1 MNVSN
6 NMKPIQHVVIAGG
19 GTAGWITAAL
29 LNKVLGKV
37 INITLIESSSIGTIG
52 VGEATIPPIIQLNNA
67 LGINEQDF
75 INATNASIKLGI
87 EFENWKTPGHSYMH
101 AFGSFGKDFPL
112 CDFYNFWVKGHING
126 SEDSLWDFS
135 LNYQAAKK
143 NKFTLL
149 NAIPNTQL
157 PGLSYAFHFDAT
169 LYAEYLKNLALSHG
183 VKHIDAKIEHV
194 EQCLDTGNITNLI
207 LDDNSQIQGDL
218 FIDCT
223 GQRALLIEQTLNTG
237 FVDWSHYLPCDSAV
251 AVQSTGSNELK
262 PYTRSIAHNA
272 GWQWQIPLQN
282 RTGNGLVYCSRYL
295 SDESAT
301 ALLLNNLPGEPTTSP
316 RLIKFKTGRRLKQ
329 WHKNVVAVGLS
340 SGFLEPLESTSIHLI
355 QSAVTRLIKL
365 FPHNGV
371 SDALVTEFNKQSI
384 SEIEHIRDFIILHY
398 KLTER
403 EDTPFWR
410 QCKQME
416 IPQSLVHKMDLFKQ
430 TGKVVRENDELF
442 AEVAWQ
448 QVMIGQG
455 LIPDDYNSI
464 VDSLSSKQL
473 TDLFA
478 TLKTLINSTVDK
490 LPTHR
495 EFLAKLKVN

>member
-1 MNVSN
+1 
-6 NMKPIQHVVIAGG
+6 
-19 GTAGWITAAL
+19 
-29 LNKVLGKV
+29 
-37 INITLIESSSIGTIG
+37 
-52 VGEATIPPIIQLNNA
+52 
-67 LGINEQDF
+67 
-75 INATNASIKLGI
+75 
-87 EFENWKTPGHSYMH
+87 
-101 AFGSFGKDFPL
+101 
-112 CDFYNFWVKGHING
+112 
-126 SEDSLWDFS
+126 
-135 LNYQAAKK
+135 
-143 NKFTLL
+143 
-149 NAIPNTQL
+149 
-157 PGLSYAFHFDAT
+157 
-169 LYAEYLKNLALSHG
+169 
-183 VKHIDAKIEHV
+183 
-194 EQCLDTGNITNLI
+194 
-207 LDDNSQIQGDL
+207 
-218 FIDCT
+218 
-223 GQRALLIEQTLNTG
+223 
-237 FVDWSHYLPCDSAV
+237 
-251 AVQSTGSNELK
+251 
-262 PYTRSIAHNA
+262 
-272 GWQWQIPLQN
+272 
-282 RTGNGLVYCSRYL
+282 NGLVYCSRYL

>member
-1 MNVSN
+1 
-6 NMKPIQHVVIAGG
+6 MKPIKNVVIAGG
-19 GTAGWITAAL
+19 GTAGWIAAAL

-87 EFENWKTPGHSYMH
+87 EFENWKTPSHSYMH
-101 AFGSFGKDFPL
+101 AFGSFGKDFPF
-112 CDFYNFWVKGHING
+112 CDFYNFWVKGQISG

-143 NKFTLL
+143 HKFAPLS
-149 NAIPNTQL
+149 AITNTQL
-157 PGLSYAFHFDAT
+157 PGISYAFHFDAT
-169 LYAEYLKNLALSHG
+169 LYAEYLKKLALSRG
-183 VKHIDAKIEHV
+183 VKHIDAKIERV
-194 EQCLDTGNITNLI
+194 TQCPNTGQINSLTLDN
-207 LDDNSQIQGDL
+207 NSQIEGDL

-251 AVQSTGSNELK
+251 AVQSTGSDELR
-262 PYTRSIAHNA
+262 PYTRSIAYNA

-295 SDESAT
+295 SDEGET
-301 ALLLNNLPGEPTTSP
+301 ALLLNNLPGEPTTDP

-355 QSAVTRLIKL
+355 QSAVIRLIKL
-365 FPHNGV
+365 FPHNGI
-371 SDALVTEFNKQSI
+371 SDALVTEFNKQSVT
-384 SEIEHIRDFIILHY
+384 EIEHIRDFIILHY

-403 EDTPFWR
+403 EDSPFWR
-410 QCKQME
+410 QCKQMD
-416 IPQSLVHKMDLFKQ
+416 IPQSLAHKMDLFRQ

-448 QVMIGQG
+448 QVCIGQG
-455 LIPDDYNSI
+455 LIPEDYNNI
-464 VDSLSSKQL
+464 VDSLSSEQL
-473 TDLFA
+473 NDLFS
-478 TLKTLINSTVDK
+478 TLKTLITSTVDQ
-490 LPTHR
+490 LPTHKD
-495 EFLAKLKVN
+495 FLAKIKKA

>member
-1 MNVSN
+1 M
-6 NMKPIQHVVIAGG
+6 
-19 GTAGWITAAL
+19 
-29 LNKVLGKV
+29 
-37 INITLIESSSIGTIG
+37 
-52 VGEATIPPIIQLNNA
+52 
-67 LGINEQDF
+67 
-75 INATNASIKLGI
+75 
-87 EFENWKTPGHSYMH
+87 
-101 AFGSFGKDFPL
+101 
-112 CDFYNFWVKGHING
+112 
-126 SEDSLWDFS
+126 
-135 LNYQAAKK
+135 
-143 NKFTLL
+143 
-149 NAIPNTQL
+149 
-157 PGLSYAFHFDAT
+157 
-169 LYAEYLKNLALSHG
+169 
-183 VKHIDAKIEHV
+183 
-194 EQCLDTGNITNLI
+194 
-207 LDDNSQIQGDL
+207 
-218 FIDCT
+218 
-223 GQRALLIEQTLNTG
+223 
-237 FVDWSHYLPCDSAV
+237 
-251 AVQSTGSNELK
+251 
-262 PYTRSIAHNA
+262 
-272 GWQWQIPLQN
+272 
-282 RTGNGLVYCSRYL
+282 YCSRYL

-301 ALLLNNLPGEPTTSP
+301 ALLLNNLPGESTTSP

-371 SDALVTEFNKQSI
+371 SDALVTEFNKQST

-416 IPQSLVHKMDLFKQ
+416 IPQSLAHKMDLFKQ

-448 QVMIGQG
+448 QVFIGQG

-464 VDSLSSKQL
+464 VDSLSSEQL

-490 LPTHR
+490 LPTHN
-495 EFLAKLKVN
+495 EFLAKLKTN